1 MAVTPERAVD
11 AANALFGRH
20 AGYRALHAKGVLCTG
35 MFTASAE
42 GAALTRAGHMTGE
55 PVKTT
60 VRFSNGSGNPHHPD
74 YAPDPRGLAVKFYLP
89 DDTRTDVV
97 AVTSPRLPTKTPDGF
112 VELLEIQGAGPRG
125 ALRMPAFFKAH
136 PEALRVMPVLAPSLL
151 PPRSYAA
158 VPYFGIHAFKWIDEH
173 GTERWVRY
181 EWTPWTPAPR
191 LKPWQAKK
199 LGRDYLTTELGQR
212 LERGPVRF
220 TLELTIGE
228 AGDPADDPSAAW
240 PKTRRRVRAG
250 SLEVT
255 GPETERETGGD
266 VLVFDPT
273 RVTDGI
279 ELSADPVLNFRR
291 DAYSV
296 SIARRMET
304 T

>member
-1 MAVTPERAVD
+1 M
-11 AANALFGRH
+11 FGRH

-35 MFTASAE
+35 FFTATPE
-42 GAALTRAGHMTGE
+42 GAELTRAKHMTGE

-74 YAPDPRGLAVKFYLP
+74 YAPDPRGLAVKFYLS
-89 DDTRTDVV
+89 DETETDIVC
-97 AVTSPRLPTKTPDGF
+97 VTSPRFPVKTPAGF
-112 VELLEIQGAGPRG
+112 VELLEIQAAGPRG
-125 ALRMPAFFKAH
+125 AIRMPGFFRAH
-136 PEALRVMPVLAPSLL
+136 PEALRALPAVAPSIL
-151 PPRSYAA
+151 PPTSYAS
-158 VPYFGIHAFKWIDEH
+158 VRYYGIHAFKWIDER

-199 LGRDYLTTELGQR
+199 LGRDYLTTELNER
-212 LERGPVRF
+212 LERGPARF
-220 TLELTIGE
+220 TLELTI
-228 AGDPADDPSAAW
+228 ADPGDPTDDPSAAW
-240 PKTRRRVRAG
+240 PKSRRRVRAG

-255 GPETERETGGD
+255 GPETERETGSD

-273 RVTDGI
+273 RVIDGI
-279 ELSADPVLNFRR
+279 ELSADPVLTFRR

-296 SIARRMET
+296 SIDRRMQT